1 MELTGVSLVEAEGRI
16 FLHAQPRDTRP
27 LVDVVM
33 LRALLTEQGYG
44 DCALDEAAI
53 AAAASDCNTL
63 TEAFSVPVAQ
73 RRDAA
78 IEITVAR
85 DEMAAHL
92 TLVAAQGG
100 KDVTLGDLLQALS
113 HAGVI
118 FGVNDDVLRQVSELG
133 QGHQIAIA
141 EGKKPENGNNSQF
154 ETLIEDTPNRAPR
167 VDENGLIDYRERG
180 AIQTVQPETPLMR
193 RIPATQGVDG
203 CTVRGRALHRRPGR
217 DTPFAPNLTGTQF
230 DPNDAEVL
238 QAAVAGQA
246 VLVTNGMLVEP
257 ILKVS
262 EVNMASGNVH
272 FDGTV
277 YIKGDVLQG
286 LLVKATGDIVIRGMV
301 DGGRLEAGGN
311 ITIAGGI
318 IAHASVRA
326 AGSVSA
332 RFAQGVKI
340 SAGTVIE
347 LQDMALDCQ
356 LDALNQILIGTQ
368 KPGRGR
374 LIGGTTTTMML
385 LRVPVLGSPTS
396 PITRVVLG
404 ANPELAAKYIALQE
418 CLTKQKQA
426 EESLEQLEKQ
436 ISSVGDPTGMLPRI
450 KQSRQHALQ
459 EWGKLLAERND
470 LEAQIAAEE
479 TARLEITTAVDGA
492 VDLVFDKQLVRLR
505 NECGSGVFTKS
516 PIGHILFTDSKDVS
530 VRVG

>member
-1 MELTGVSLVEAEGRI
+1 
-16 FLHAQPRDTRP
+16 
-27 LVDVVM
+27 
-33 LRALLTEQGYG
+33 
-44 DCALDEAAI
+44 
-53 AAAASDCNTL
+53 
-63 TEAFSVPVAQ
+63 
-73 RRDAA
+73 
-78 IEITVAR
+78 
-85 DEMAAHL
+85 
-92 TLVAAQGG
+92 
-100 KDVTLGDLLQALS
+100 
-113 HAGVI
+113 
-118 FGVNDDVLRQVSELG
+118 
-133 QGHQIAIA
+133 
-141 EGKKPENGNNSQF
+141 
-154 ETLIEDTPNRAPR
+154 
-167 VDENGLIDYRERG
+167 
-180 AIQTVQPETPLMR
+180 
-193 RIPATQGVDG
+193 
-203 CTVRGRALHRRPGR
+203 
-217 DTPFAPNLTGTQF
+217 
-230 DPNDAEVL
+230 
-238 QAAVAGQA
+238 
-246 VLVTNGMLVEP
+246 MLVEP

-418 CLTKQKQA
+418 CLAKQKQA

>member
-1 MELTGVSLVEAEGRI
+1 
-16 FLHAQPRDTRP
+16 
-27 LVDVVM
+27 
-33 LRALLTEQGYG
+33 
-44 DCALDEAAI
+44 
-53 AAAASDCNTL
+53 
-63 TEAFSVPVAQ
+63 
-73 RRDAA
+73 
-78 IEITVAR
+78 
-85 DEMAAHL
+85 
-92 TLVAAQGG
+92 
-100 KDVTLGDLLQALS
+100 
-113 HAGVI
+113 
-118 FGVNDDVLRQVSELG
+118 
-133 QGHQIAIA
+133 
-141 EGKKPENGNNSQF
+141 
-154 ETLIEDTPNRAPR
+154 
-167 VDENGLIDYRERG
+167 
-180 AIQTVQPETPLMR
+180 
-193 RIPATQGVDG
+193 
-203 CTVRGRALHRRPGR
+203 
-217 DTPFAPNLTGTQF
+217 
-230 DPNDAEVL
+230 
-238 QAAVAGQA
+238 
-246 VLVTNGMLVEP
+246 
-257 ILKVS
+257 
-262 EVNMASGNVH
+262 
-272 FDGTV
+272 
-277 YIKGDVLQG
+277 
-286 LLVKATGDIVIRGMV
+286 
-301 DGGRLEAGGN
+301 
-311 ITIAGGI
+311 
-318 IAHASVRA
+318 VRA

-418 CLTKQKQA
+418 CLAKQKQA